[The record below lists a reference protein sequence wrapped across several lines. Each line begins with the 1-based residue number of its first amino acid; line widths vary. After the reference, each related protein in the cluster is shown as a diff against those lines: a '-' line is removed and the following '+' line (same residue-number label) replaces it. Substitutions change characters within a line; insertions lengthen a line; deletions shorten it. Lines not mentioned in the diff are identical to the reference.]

1 MAAQTAAPDGSSKQF
16 MFSDQAQVL
25 TFQELQLSQLH
36 SGVLRVVSSSPA
48 AAAPAG
54 LQKSCGEL
62 MDYDACL

>member
-1 MAAQTAAPDGSSKQF
+1 

-62 MDYDACL
+62 MDYDAC